1 MNLRQLE
8 YFYEIIKCGSFSR
21 AAEKLYVAQP
31 AISMSFKQLEEE
43 IGLQLIYRQKKQ
55 NIINPLKGGKRYMC
69 MLKGYCLISIVFKTK

>member
-43 IGLQLIYRQKKQ
+43 IGLQLIYRQKNK
-55 NIINPLKGGKRYMC
+55 ISLTLKGGKRYMC